1 MHADIKQGKKIY
13 TERCVLCHGLAGE
26 GWDWKKK
33 AAKPPVPVPNLQEVI
48 PERTDEYLQAV
59 IKEGGKAVGLSAFMP
74 ALGFNLSDQE
84 IQYLISYLRSL
95 NPQNHKEGALLEMHH
110 SSQLKRLFLSMH
122 PEWNN
127 FNQFSS
133 FLQPVVFKG
142 TGAGNSFNYFF
153 SQSMHFDINNLR
165 ESILLAHQQDVGN
178 SSGNQRIGG
187 FFPHA
192 ISLGDFNS
200 DGYTDFAIPASASQT
215 VTVLIAGDSGNI
227 ISNRHLHVGEG
238 PTWVTSTDLNQDG
251 NLDLVTTNTGGGSL
265 SLYYGNGKGDFNG
278 RMDIEDIHGPS
289 CVVAGDFNNAVSYTH
304 LTLPTKRIV

>member
-1 MHADIKQGKKIY
+1 
-13 TERCVLCHGLAGE
+13 
-26 GWDWKKK
+26 
-33 AAKPPVPVPNLQEVI
+33 
-48 PERTDEYLQAV
+48 
-59 IKEGGKAVGLSAFMP
+59 
-74 ALGFNLSDQE
+74 
-84 IQYLISYLRSL
+84 
-95 NPQNHKEGALLEMHH
+95 
-110 SSQLKRLFLSMH
+110 
-122 PEWNN
+122 
-127 FNQFSS
+127 
-133 FLQPVVFKG
+133 
-142 TGAGNSFNYFF
+142 
-153 SQSMHFDINNLR
+153 MHFDINNLR

-238 PTWVTSTDLNQDG
+238 PTWGTSTDLNQDG

-278 RMDIEDIHGPS
+278 RM
-289 CVVAGDFNNAVSYTH
+289 AVSYTH
-304 LTLPTKRIV
+304 LTLPTILLV